1 MIASEPVRRKQF
13 VGKRQVRQNSRRRRL
28 CAIFVDPV
36 LRSLVENLKASSSLL
51 LGDRA
56 QVNMKN
62 DMLRSSEP
70 AYMQIMDEDKD
81 EPSPSIL
88 HRSSFFTPLR
98 LFLSVLLV
106 VLTVCGYSH
115 WTSKTRTPAPH
126 FYERV
131 STRREW
137 RTLTM
142 LQKHDY
148 IAAVRCLKIT
158 PSRLALNHT
167 LYDDFPYIHYHI
179 GEYGTLHLMHQGLS

>member
-13 VGKRQVRQNSRRRRL
+13 VGKRQVRQSSRRRRL
-28 CAIFVDPV
+28 CAILVDPV
-36 LRSLVENLKASSSLL
+36 LRSLVENLKASSSFL
-51 LGDRA
+51 LGGRA

-62 DMLRSSEP
+62 DILRSSEP

-88 HRSSFFTPLR
+88 HRSSFFTPFR
-98 LFLSVLLV
+98 LLLSALLV
-106 VLTVCGYSH
+106 VLTVCGYTH
-115 WTSKTRTPAPH
+115 WTSKTRAPAPH
-126 FYERV
+126 LYERIT
-131 STRREW
+131 TRREW

-142 LQKHDY
+142 FQKHDY

-179 GEYGTLHLMHQGLS
+179 GEYGTLHLDASGI